1 MRKPRICATIVDDDI
16 DIVRQVEP
24 LVDLFEVRIDLI
36 GDRWQAVAA
45 QINKPWIACNRMAEE
60 GGRWDESEA
69 RRVERLL
76 LAAEMGASIVDI
88 ELRSKNIEN
97 LVPAIKKRS
106 GCLVSSHDLEK
117 TPEIDE
123 IRSIITRQH
132 QVGADICKVV
142 TMARS
147 VDDNWTLLQ
156 AISEFRNVQ
165 VVSFAMGPLGTLS
178 RILSPLT
185 GGYFTYASMKSGKE
199 SAQGQ
204 VTVKDLTKLYEMVEL
219 G

>member
-199 SAQGQ
+199 SAPGQ